1 MHAAQF
7 KVYLMIEC
15 FVWLPAAYIFCYRF
29 QPTVRFAKT
38 DSGKRIVIAA
48 SNFLE
53 RRAPS
58 THASLAKLANQA
70 QGAPA
75 GRAAAEWALLN
86 KVGEIS
92 TRATCRALVEARP
105 CLLII
110 VCMPSGAG
118 SNWVPDEDVDCSSGR
133 EKLGCESGG
142 GAAGRAVM
150 QSLVAFVAGQA
161 CCEVPLPKLSTSLSE
176 TSSRFSRC
184 RHRSPRL
191 TTRRSLG
198 GPPASASLC
207 GRSTP
212 SSLAVLKLFCV
223 QY

>member
-86 KVGEIS
+86 KVGGS
-92 TRATCRALVEARP
+92 ARAPRAGRSLKLA
-105 CLLII
+105 L

>member
-86 KVGEIS
+86 KVGGS
-92 TRATCRALVEARP
+92 ARAPR
-105 CLLII
+105 
-110 VCMPSGAG
+110 
-118 SNWVPDEDVDCSSGR
+118 
-133 EKLGCESGG
+133 
-142 GAAGRAVM
+142 AGRSLKPLFACPQVLAPIGFPTKMWIAHRVVKNWDAKAVAA
-150 QSLVAFVAGQA
+150 QPDA
-161 CCEVPLPKLSTSLSE
+161 
-176 TSSRFSRC
+176 R
-184 RHRSPRL
+184 
-191 TTRRSLG
+191 
-198 GPPASASLC
+198 
-207 GRSTP
+207 
-212 SSLAVLKLFCV
+212 
-223 QY
+223 

>member
-86 KVGEIS
+86 KVGDQH
-92 TRATCRALVEARP
+92 ARHVP
-105 CLLII
+105 
-110 VCMPSGAG
+110 GARWTLPLFACPQVLAPIG
-118 SNWVPDEDVDCSSGR
+118 FPTKMWIAHRVVKNWDAKAVAAQPDAR
-133 EKLGCESGG
+133 W
-142 GAAGRAVM
+142 
-150 QSLVAFVAGQA
+150 
-161 CCEVPLPKLSTSLSE
+161 
-176 TSSRFSRC
+176 
-184 RHRSPRL
+184 
-191 TTRRSLG
+191 
-198 GPPASASLC
+198 
-207 GRSTP
+207 
-212 SSLAVLKLFCV
+212 
-223 QY
+223 

>member
-58 THASLAKLANQA
+58 THASLAKLASQA

-75 GRAAAEWALLN
+75 GRAAAEW
-86 KVGEIS
+86 
-92 TRATCRALVEARP
+92 
-105 CLLII
+105 
-110 VCMPSGAG
+110 
-118 SNWVPDEDVDCSSGR
+118 GR
-133 EKLGCESGG
+133 HSWRRCCKRRVN
-142 GAAGRAVM
+142 AAI
-150 QSLVAFVAGQA
+150 
-161 CCEVPLPKLSTSLSE
+161 
-176 TSSRFSRC
+176 
-184 RHRSPRL
+184 
-191 TTRRSLG
+191 
-198 GPPASASLC
+198 AS
-207 GRSTP
+207 
-212 SSLAVLKLFCV
+212 
-223 QY
+223 